1 MRQARPVG
9 QRYQMTE
16 STVQSIFPGVRALVA
31 TSLAVPESG
40 IRLDSRL
47 ITELGA
53 DSLDFVDI
61 GFAIEKAFGVKLRE
75 SDLNFLT
82 RLDLASP
89 AVVQDGFL
97 TAAALDEIAPLLPA
111 LATVPDRTRLTPRE
125 LFSLLTVE
133 TLCLMIERQLTKS

>member
-1 MRQARPVG
+1 
-9 QRYQMTE
+9 MTE
-16 STVQSIFPGVRALVA
+16 TRDRVFERVRALVA
-31 TSLAVPESG
+31 TSLAVSEESV
-40 IRLDSRL
+40 RPDSRL

-75 SDLNFLT
+75 SDLNLLT

-89 AVVQDGFL
+89 AVVQDGVL
-97 TAAALDEIAPLLPA
+97 TAAALDELAPLLPA
-111 LATVPDRTRLTPRE
+111 LATVPDRTRVTPRE

-133 TLCLMIERQLTKS
+133 TLCLMIERQLP

>member
-1 MRQARPVG
+1 MKNTMQEA
-9 QRYQMTE
+9 
-16 STVQSIFPGVRALVA
+16 IFPRVRALVS
-31 TSLAVPESG
+31 TSLAVPESD
-40 IRLDSRL
+40 IRPDSRL

-61 GFAIEKAFGVKLRE
+61 GFAIEKAFGVRLRE

-97 TAAALDEIAPLLPA
+97 TAAALDELAPLLPA

-133 TLCLMIERQLTKS
+133 TLCLMIERQLT